1 MCRSLVILTRAISL
15 ECCGENPAWN
25 GYMGERKT
33 GIRGREFEG
42 LLISLISKE
51 IREMAWVVGHVG
63 SRELFIFVKLDKVQ
77 NIPMPLG
84 MIQQGGEN

>member
-1 MCRSLVILTRAISL
+1 
-15 ECCGENPAWN
+15 
-25 GYMGERKT
+25 
-33 GIRGREFEG
+33 
-42 LLISLISKE
+42 
-51 IREMAWVVGHVG
+51 MAWVVGHVG